1 MNHTDMNFGNG
12 QLITF
17 SVLARLV
24 AIALGNNMNQVN
36 QSQGFLECVSNSY
49 IKILPL
55 QSYQANIKPISYLL
69 ECSRA
74 IVDAKSTFV
83 NSYIAK

>member
-1 MNHTDMNFGNG
+1 MNHTDINFGNG

-36 QSQGFLECVSNSY
+36 QSQGFPGMCF
-49 IKILPL
+49 
-55 QSYQANIKPISYLL
+55 Q
-69 ECSRA
+69 
-74 IVDAKSTFV
+74 
-83 NSYIAK
+83 